1 MNRKFYSLAFA
12 AALLGLASCSSDE
25 PAIGG
30 DNGGS
35 VEGESYLAFTI
46 SNVGGNSRAATA
58 TNTEDAVGSEAQLE
72 IKNVRFY
79 FYDGNKNAFNFEA
92 SENVNGQDPST
103 TPDPNYPGYTKN
115 MVTPTSVF
123 GDNDNSMGATNSN
136 VSGVLVLGK
145 HIYVDGAIRD
155 EIVNAGYVGATPSYV
170 LCVAN
175 ATEAEFQAL
184 AGLSLAAALQKTTNW
199 AALNSSSKFLM
210 TSATWV
216 NNGAVTV
223 AADNIQSHVAKTPA
237 LANANPI
244 RVYIERLAVK
254 VRANYPA
261 SIPVQ
266 SKVAT
271 VTENPDGGT
280 TTTTYTDFVVN
291 GKKAQFNLKI
301 NGWQL
306 QKTAVQSNLFKDLKS
321 TYTTFT
327 WDWNDAG
334 NHRSFWAETLPG
346 TLANTTYDI
355 FATGNDDKFTL
366 QSYNEDAP
374 TANIAYCYE
383 NTTDAANATFKV
395 FDRENTKATAI
406 VVKGTLSMTIGEGT
420 AAQTIENVNLCKWFG
435 NYYTEDELVKLIVD
449 AYNQT
454 YNATKTA
461 ADVKWTKNTTNN
473 NTWKAQI
480 NKGTAEAPEYVDV
493 TNFESILRWQYGV
506 TSYYLNIE
514 HQTGLPGVVRN
525 HIYDYTFNGVVGL
538 GFPGNDPKTPED
550 EETFVSAQV
559 DVLNWN
565 VVSNTITLQ

>member
-1 MNRKFYSLAFA
+1 MNKKFYSLAFA

-35 VEGESYLAFTI
+35 LEGESYLAFTI
-46 SNVGGNSRAATA
+46 SNAGGNSRAATA
-58 TNTEDAVGSEAQLE
+58 TNTEAAVGSEAE
-72 IKNVRFY
+72 PEVKNIRFY

-92 SENVNGQDPST
+92 SENVNGQDPGT
-103 TPDPNYPGYTKN
+103 TPDPNYPGYTNN
-115 MVTPTSVF
+115 MVTPMEVD
-123 GDNDNSMGATNSN
+123 GENDSMGATDRN
-136 VSGVLVLGK
+136 VYGVLVLGK
-145 HIYVDGAIRD
+145 QIS
-155 EIVNAGYVGATPSYV
+155 GYVGATPSYV

-184 AGLSLAAALQKTTNW
+184 AGISLAEALQKTTNW

-216 NNGAVTV
+216 NNGVVTV

-237 LANANPI
+237 LATANPI
-244 RVYIERLAVK
+244 RIFIERLAVK

-261 SIPVQ
+261 SIPVE

-291 GKKAQFNLKI
+291 GKKAKFNLKI

-321 TYTTFT
+321 TYATFT
-327 WDWNDAG
+327 WDWNDAV

-355 FATGNDDKFTL
+355 YATGNDDKFTL

-383 NTTDAANATFKV
+383 NTTDATNATFKV

-449 AYNQT
+449 AYNHT

-461 ADVKWTKNTTNN
+461 ADVKWTKNTTND

-550 EETFVSAQV
+550 EETFVAAQV
-559 DVLNWN
+559 NVLNWN
-565 VVSNTITLQ
+565 IVSNTITLQ